1 MHTSEEVMKM
11 SKNDLLLEVKNLYT
25 SYGRIPMLLDVS
37 FRLREGEICTILG
50 ANGAGKTT
58 LVKAILGMVK
68 ADQGSMNFEGED
80 ITNMPTHKRVAKGIQ
95 VASAETGTFPKM
107 TVEKNLRLG
116 AYNIN
121 DPKVLS
127 ERLEEAYESFPVL
140 KDRLQ
145 QKAGT
150 LSGGERTMLALARA
164 YINKPDLLIM
174 DEPSL
179 GLAPIVVDEVFRI
192 VKRLNKENDMSIMLV
207 EQNVVKSLGVS
218 DYGYIIQ
225 KGQIIFNGTP
235 DEIRDS
241 AILDNPVMS

>member
-1 MHTSEEVMKM
+1 MPISEEVTRMNKD
-11 SKNDLLLEVKNLYT
+11 DLLLETTGLYT

-37 FRLREGEICTILG
+37 FRLREGEICAILG

-58 LVKAILGMVK
+58 LVKSILGMVK
-68 ADQGSMNFEGED
+68 ADQGKMTFLGED
-80 ITNMPTHKRVAKGIQ
+80 ITNMPTHKRVQKGIQ

-116 AYNIN
+116 AYNI
-121 DPKVLS
+121 DDKKLLE

-150 LSGGERTMLALARA
+150 LSGGERTMLAIARA
-164 YINKPDLLIM
+164 YINKPELLIM

-192 VKRLNKENDMSIMLV
+192 VKRLNRENGMSIMLV

-225 KGQIIFNGTP
+225 KGQIIFEGDP
-235 DEIRDS
+235 DQINES
-241 AILDNPVMS
+241 GILDNPVMS